1 VNDVAGPIDSFYAD
15 LSALIDE
22 GFFNIAGPMGVVFR
36 FMIVIGIL
44 WMAIR
49 WFTTESPVLYPAL
62 RRIAAV
68 SVILWF
74 ALNWPWYTEA
84 FVGSLS
90 RIGVQ
95 VGTGDGYTG
104 YDLVDVNRPSSFGEH
119 AFTTAF
125 RLYDYALSLQGDG
138 WFPGVGFLVKGA
150 MLLLTSLIVFCCGA
164 AVIILILTYMVLF
177 KVGTVVVFV
186 LLPFLL
192 SDQTKWM
199 CERALGWMVSCG
211 VRFMVLS
218 MVIGFLYA
226 VAQRTI
232 GDLGDGVTSVGG
244 LFQVLLFNLLLIVF
258 IAIANKFAGEIAGG
272 AASLSV
278 GGLVGSAAS
287 SASGMRETVRTT
299 SRVAAATGKGAAVAV
314 LAGAAG
320 AAFAGGKAKSA
331 AGGAARW
338 VDGRRRAAGGAGAS
352 GTVSASALAVR
363 PVASRMRPPAN
374 DIVGAEWVTVTPA
387 PPPRLSPTSARR
399 ALPS

>member
-1 VNDVAGPIDSFYAD
+1 
-15 LSALIDE
+15 
-22 GFFNIAGPMGVVFR
+22 M
-36 FMIVIGIL
+36 
-44 WMAIR
+44 
-49 WFTTESPVLYPAL
+49 
-62 RRIAAV
+62 

-95 VGTGDGYTG
+95 VGTGMVTQATTLSMSTDQAASANT
-104 YDLVDVNRPSSFGEH
+104 V
-119 AFTTAF
+119 FTTAF

-226 VAQRTI
+226 VASGRSVI
-232 GDLGDGVTSVGG
+232 SVT
-244 LFQVLLFNLLLIVF
+244 
-258 IAIANKFAGEIAGG
+258 
-272 AASLSV
+272 AS
-278 GGLVGSAAS
+278 
-287 SASGMRETVRTT
+287 R
-299 SRVAAATGKGAAVAV
+299 
-314 LAGAAG
+314 
-320 AAFAGGKAKSA
+320 
-331 AGGAARW
+331 
-338 VDGRRRAAGGAGAS
+338 
-352 GTVSASALAVR
+352 ASAV
-363 PVASRMRPPAN
+363 SSKCCSS
-374 DIVGAEWVTVTPA
+374 TCC
-387 PPPRLSPTSARR
+387 
-399 ALPS
+399 

>member
-1 VNDVAGPIDSFYAD
+1 MDSFASPIDNFYAE
-15 LSALIDE
+15 LSALIDN
-22 GFFNIAGPMGVVFR
+22 GFFNIASPVGKVFQ
-36 FMIVIGIL
+36 FMIVLGVL

-49 WFTTESPVLYPAL
+49 WFASDTPVLYPAL
-62 RRIAAV
+62 RRLAAF
-68 SVILWF
+68 SVILWL
-74 ALNWPWYTEA
+74 ALNWTSYTEA
-84 FVGSLS
+84 FVDSMARL
-90 RIGVQ
+90 GVQ

-104 YDLVDVNRPSSFGEH
+104 YNLVDVRRPSSFGEH

-125 RLYDYALSLQGDG
+125 RLYDYAMSLRNDG
-138 WFPGVGFLVKGA
+138 FFPSVGYLVEA
-150 MLLLTSLIVFCCGA
+150 LLLLVTALVIFGCGA
-164 AVIILILTYMVLF
+164 AVTILILTYMVLF
-177 KVGTVVVFV
+177 KIGTVVVFV

-218 MVIGFLYA
+218 MIIGFIYA
-226 VAQRTI
+226 IAAKTV
-232 GDLGDGVTSVGG
+232 GDVGDEVTSVGG

-299 SRVAAATGKGAAVAV
+299 SRIAAATGKGAAVAV

-320 AAFAGGKAKSA
+320 AAFAGGKAKGA

-338 VDGRRRAAGGAGAS
+338 VDGRRRAAGAGGTS

-374 DIVGAEWVTVTPA
+374 DIVDAEWVSVTPA
-387 PPPRLSPTSARR
+387 SPQQLPSASAHR